1 MTSERV
7 QLIKVRQWLAEW
19 ERVQW
24 REGLERPKE
33 NFYVGSIS
41 LEKLRK
47 LAGVT
52 TRDVSQRGDPDSIQG
67 YQRMHEEN
75 QSKKINRFVHFGYPL
90 STSQN
95 LVPSQH
101 EHLINP
107 GWLPNAIIVNVIPS
121 GSQRVKGGRNAVVPK
136 DLEVSIGEDQYGSHL
151 NIPSESEIDK
161 LQKSGSVF
169 VEPIEIIDGQHRL
182 FASDYGEKFGND
194 YQVPIV
200 VFDNLS
206 LGWQAYLFWT
216 INVEPKKI
224 NASLAFDLYPELR
237 RQEWLE
243 QSETIKIYQE
253 HRSQEMAEALW
264 SHPQS
269 PWKGRIELHGRRKR
283 GHVSNAAFIR
293 SLNSSFI
300 KKWNRGERVG
310 GLFGSIPNSDGSS
323 TKVIPWKRSQ
333 QAAFLIQVWR
343 SISKSV
349 NKSQAEWKLAISRSA
364 QGQLLDDFSPAFSGE
379 NTLLATDQGVRAVHN
394 IFNAIFQDIP
404 EKLDLMSWYAGDAL
418 LEKPTEESIDYA
430 LKSFQNMG
438 KANEIIEQISEAIV
452 NGFDWR
458 LSSAPGLGDKEKKVQ
473 SAYKGSGGYSLMMK
487 ELLKVLGSDEN
498 VDSMIQ
504 DAANDV
510 AATLIK
516 S

>member
-1 MTSERV
+1 
-7 QLIKVRQWLAEW
+7 
-19 ERVQW
+19 
-24 REGLERPKE
+24 
-33 NFYVGSIS
+33 
-41 LEKLRK
+41 
-47 LAGVT
+47 
-52 TRDVSQRGDPDSIQG
+52 
-67 YQRMHEEN
+67 
-75 QSKKINRFVHFGYPL
+75 
-90 STSQN
+90 
-95 LVPSQH
+95 
-101 EHLINP
+101 
-107 GWLPNAIIVNVIPS
+107 
-121 GSQRVKGGRNAVVPK
+121 
-136 DLEVSIGEDQYGSHL
+136 
-151 NIPSESEIDK
+151 
-161 LQKSGSVF
+161 
-169 VEPIEIIDGQHRL
+169 
-182 FASDYGEKFGND
+182 
-194 YQVPIV
+194 
-200 VFDNLS
+200 
-206 LGWQAYLFWT
+206 
-216 INVEPKKI
+216 
-224 NASLAFDLYPELR
+224 
-237 RQEWLE
+237 
-243 QSETIKIYQE
+243 
-253 HRSQEMAEALW
+253 
-264 SHPQS
+264 
-269 PWKGRIELHGRRKR
+269 
-283 GHVSNAAFIR
+283 
-293 SLNSSFI
+293 
-300 KKWNRGERVG
+300 
-310 GLFGSIPNSDGSS
+310 
-323 TKVIPWKRSQ
+323 
-333 QAAFLIQVWR
+333 
-343 SISKSV
+343 SKSV